1 MNGLELVE
9 AARLAETYGDGTVRI
24 GTDQNI
30 TLTGVPEDRI
40 DDLLAEDL
48 LQKYS
53 PYPGP
58 FTRGVVACT
67 GSEFCRYAI
76 VETKERAV
84 KWARFLD
91 EQLAGEPVG
100 AAPSRAAGR
109 ARARTPASSACTSP
123 AARPAVPSPRSP
135 TSDSGARWPTWATTC
150 PRRST
155 SAWAGRS
162 GPTPGSSTGSST
174 PDRSTT
180 CPTPC
185 CGWSAATSRSAG
197 QDEPFYNWARRIPND
212 DLRRTLAEEGTGTPV
227 TLATKPARTV
237 APG

>member
-30 TLTGVPEDRI
+30 TFTGVPEDRI
-40 DDLLAEDL
+40 DAMLSEDL

-91 EQLAGEPVG
+91 DQLAGEPVG
-100 AAPSRAAGR
+100 AVHRPLAGAPGPRRMPG
-109 ARARTPASSACTSP
+109 SSACTSRV
-123 AARPAVPSPRSP
+123 ARPAAPSPRSP
-135 TSDSGARWPTWATTC
+135 TSASGARWPTWATTW

-155 SAWAGRS
+155 SAWADRS
-162 GPTPGSSTGSST
+162 VPMPDSSIGSST
-174 PDRSTT
+174 PGRSTT
-180 CPTPC
+180 FPTPS
-185 CGWSAATSRSAG
+185 CGWCAATRRSGGRTSRSTTGPAG
-197 QDEPFYNWARRIPND
+197 LAND
-212 DLRRTLAEEGTGTPV
+212 DLRQTLGRGGYRHAGLG
-227 TLATKPARTV
+227 RR
-237 APG
+237 PGRRSRSG